1 MIGGGLPPVSEMGW
15 VGPESPFLTSIR
27 NFPTFQRGSPVG
39 PAEGDSDFRLAKGES
54 GPSLAAPF
62 FFLWQTV
69 GAPVSV
75 RIFIGAIAG
84 RKTKPTTNP

>member
-1 MIGGGLPPVSEMGW
+1 MGW
-15 VGPESPFLTSIR
+15 PGAPVPDGHPE
-27 NFPTFQRGSPVG
+27 FPDVPAGFARGAGRFAVAG
-39 PAEGDSDFRLAKGES
+39 GDSDFRLAKGES
-54 GPSLAAPF
+54 APSLAAPF